1 MGITFPNYE
10 DSIMEN
16 MFRSIFMMF
25 AQSAQAITMTMTIIN
40 SLARAGVER
49 AVVVE
54 SKSIAA
60 AALSELDNANVVALR
75 LSEITDVSNGI
86 SADQFNKAK
95 NFLSDYKAKRTAEIT
110 GTPIPGNTPPV
121 EPEPKSK
128 K

>member
-1 MGITFPNYE
+1 
-10 DSIMEN
+10 MEN

-60 AALSELDNANVVALR
+60 AALSELDNANTVALR
-75 LSEITDVSNGI
+75 LTEITDVSNGI
-86 SADQFNKAK
+86 SAEQFNKAK
-95 NFLSDYKAKRTAEIT
+95 DFLSNYKAKRTAEIT
-110 GTPIPGNTPPV
+110 GAPVPTPAD
-121 EPEPKSK
+121 PEPVAK